1 MCVHF
6 EAGSC
11 LLLELTMSRLHS
23 SLKAV
28 EGLTRNVDVL
38 KKQARGTY

>member
-1 MCVHF
+1 
-6 EAGSC
+6 
-11 LLLELTMSRLHS
+11 MSSLHS

-28 EGLTRNVDVL
+28 EVLTRNVDVL